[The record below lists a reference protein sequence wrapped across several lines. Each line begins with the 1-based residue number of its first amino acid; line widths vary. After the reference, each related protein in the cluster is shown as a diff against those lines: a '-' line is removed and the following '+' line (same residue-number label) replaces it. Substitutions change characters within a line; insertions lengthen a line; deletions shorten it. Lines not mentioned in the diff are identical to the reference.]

1 MLFTSLARPDL
12 RLEAWFLWITC
23 LAAAMSRRLVTVLR
37 AASGLLGV
45 ALGDGG
51 LDVLGQRLELGLD
64 SLVTHAS
71 CLIGADTLLLRLD
84 VCHFWSSFRVPCK
97 KCMTPLRHGEV
108 MQAPTI
114 ARSPSKG

>member
-23 LAAAMSRRLVTVLR
+23 LAAAMSRRLVTVLD
-37 AASGLLGV
+37 V

>member
-1 MLFTSLARPDL
+1 MKTHMLGGSHVETLGDGLEGSL
-12 RLEAWFLWITC
+12 
-23 LAAAMSRRLVTVLR
+23 
-37 AASGLLGV
+37 GLLGV
-45 ALGDGG
+45 ALGNGG

>member
-12 RLEAWFLWITC
+12 RWKLVCGYMLGGSHVETLGDGLEGSL
-23 LAAAMSRRLVTVLR
+23 
-37 AASGLLGV
+37 GLLGV

-84 VCHFWSSFRVPCK
+84 VCHFWSSFRVP
-97 KCMTPLRHGEV
+97 
-108 MQAPTI
+108 
-114 ARSPSKG
+114 